1 MHDLLLDETTNVA
14 DLPQFA
20 DRKTTRVVD
29 GQNMT
34 GFFVNDFLYSELEE
48 LRLKQRLTYR
58 TTLFDGYFTIPT
70 FDQIMALAQQNYN
83 TTKRTVG
90 IYPELKHPT
99 YFKNLGF
106 AMEDM
111 FLDSLTKGGYEVYG
125 DKVPND
131 LSKVVPV
138 VVQCFEADSL
148 KYLKEK
154 STLPR
159 IYLVNKMG
167 SSFWTNKS
175 NVAKISEFANGVG
188 PEKSDLG
195 TPAFATGQSIM
206 ANLKEYNLHAH
217 PWTFRADNGILS
229 KFKGNFA
236 TENMYFYCCLGM
248 DGVFTEFP
256 DRSRESIDL
265 MKNYTAW
272 NNAQGRQSTAT
283 VPLCVIDCS
292 AY

>member
-14 DLPQFA
+14 DFPQFA

-34 GFFVNDFLYSELEE
+34 GFFINDFLYSELQE
-48 LRLKQRLTYR
+48 LRLNQRLSYR
-58 TTLFDGYFTIPT
+58 TKLFDGYFTIPT
-70 FDQIMALAQQNYN
+70 FDQIMALAQQNYLS
-83 TTKRTVG
+83 TKRTVG
-90 IYPELKHPT
+90 IYPELKHPS
-99 YFKNLGF
+99 YFKSFGF

-111 FLDSLTKGGYEVYG
+111 FLESLVKGGYEVYG
-125 DKVPND
+125 EQVPND

-138 VVQCFEADSL
+138 VVQCFESQSL

-159 IYLVNKMG
+159 IFLVNEVG
-167 SSFWTNKS
+167 AAFWTNKD
-175 NVAKISEFANGVG
+175 NVAKIAEFANGVG
-188 PEKSDLG
+188 PAKGDFG
-195 TPAFATGQSIM
+195 TPAFTTGQTIM
-206 ANLKEYNLHAH
+206 SNLKEFNLYAH
-217 PWTFRADNGILS
+217 PYTFRADNGILK
-229 KFKGNFA
+229 KFGGNFA
-236 TENMYFYCCLGM
+236 TENMYFYCCLGI
-248 DGVFTEFP
+248 DGIFTEFP

-272 NNAQGRQSTAT
+272 NNAQTTAGT
-283 VPLCVIDCS
+283 PLCVINCS